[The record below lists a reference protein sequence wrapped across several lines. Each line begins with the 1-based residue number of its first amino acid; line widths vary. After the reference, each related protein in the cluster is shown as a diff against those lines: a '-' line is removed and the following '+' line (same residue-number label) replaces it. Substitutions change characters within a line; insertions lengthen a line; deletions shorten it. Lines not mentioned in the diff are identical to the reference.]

1 MGIIVSLIIALI
13 IVVIIVN
20 AIQQH
25 KEKQEKER
33 RTKAAKQKAIIDETE
48 ELLTNLVHLPT
59 NPNLAITLNRRSYNA
74 AKKMSEIIPE
84 SSAFKNKVNEIQVR
98 LNTIKDTAMTTDTS
112 DEKFVLPDND
122 QQLLVI
128 LQTIKKL
135 RVILKSE
142 QMKGVIDP
150 QFFAHEDK
158 KLDGMQLKINVESLY
173 KRGLQAFNNEMLGSA
188 RQYFEKALKTLSES
202 THQSDYVTT
211 RHNEIENQL
220 EDIASSLKNTNA
232 KDAEKKAK
240 AQEDDLDLLFQPKKK
255 W

>member
-13 IVVIIVN
+13 VVVVIIN

-25 KEKQEKER
+25 KARQEQER

-48 ELLTNLVHLPT
+48 DLLTNLVHLPT
-59 NPNLAITLNRRSYNA
+59 NQNLAIILNRRSYNA
-74 AKKMSEIIPE
+74 AKRMTEIIPE
-84 SSAFKNKVNEIQVR
+84 SSKFKAKVNEIQAR
-98 LNTIKDTAMTTDTS
+98 LNAIKDLSSAVENT

-122 QQLLVI
+122 QQLLLI

-135 RVILKSE
+135 RMILKSE
-142 QMKGVIDP
+142 QMKGVLDP
-150 QFFAHEDK
+150 QNFSHEDK

-173 KRGLQAFNNEMLGSA
+173 KRGMQAFNNDMLGSA

-202 THQSDYVTT
+202 AHQSEYVTT
-211 RHNEIENQL
+211 RHQELQSQL
-220 EDIASSLKNTNA
+220 EAIASSLKNTNA

>member
-13 IVVIIVN
+13 VLVIIIN

-25 KEKQEKER
+25 KAKQEQEK

-48 ELLTNLVHLPT
+48 DLLTNLVHLPT
-59 NPNLAITLNRRSYNA
+59 NQKLAIILNRRSYNA
-74 AKKMSEIIPE
+74 AKKMTQIIPE
-84 SSAFKNKVNEIQVR
+84 SSKLKAKVNEIQFRINAVKE
-98 LNTIKDTAMTTDTS
+98 LTNSTENA

-122 QQLLVI
+122 QQLLLI

-135 RVILKSE
+135 RIILKSE
-142 QMKGVIDP
+142 QMKGVLDP
-150 QFFAHEDK
+150 QNFAHEDK

-173 KRGLQAFNNEMLGSA
+173 KRGMKAFNNEMLGSA
-188 RQYFEKALKTLSES
+188 RQYFEKSLKILSES
-202 THQSDYVTT
+202 THQSEYVAT
-211 RHNEIENQL
+211 RHKEIEEQL

>member
-13 IVVIIVN
+13 VAVVIVN

-25 KEKQEKER
+25 KAKQEQEKR
-33 RTKAAKQKAIIDETE
+33 AKAAKQKAIIDETE
-48 ELLTNLVHLPT
+48 ELLASLVHLPA
-59 NPNLAITLNRRSYNA
+59 NANLAIILNRRSFNA
-74 AKKMSEIIPE
+74 AKKMAEIIPE
-84 SSAFKNKVNEIQVR
+84 SAPLKAKVNEIQAR
-98 LNTIKDTAMTTDTS
+98 LQAAKDLAAPTETS
-112 DEKFVLPDND
+112 EDKFVLPDND

-135 RVILKSE
+135 RSILKSE
-142 QMKGVIDP
+142 QMKGVLDP
-150 QFFAHEDK
+150 QAFAHEDK
-158 KLDGMQLKINVESLY
+158 KLSGIQLKINVESIY

-202 THQSDYVTT
+202 LHQSDYVTKRRT
-211 RHNEIENQL
+211 EINAQL
-220 EDIASSLKNTNA
+220 EDITSSLKNINA